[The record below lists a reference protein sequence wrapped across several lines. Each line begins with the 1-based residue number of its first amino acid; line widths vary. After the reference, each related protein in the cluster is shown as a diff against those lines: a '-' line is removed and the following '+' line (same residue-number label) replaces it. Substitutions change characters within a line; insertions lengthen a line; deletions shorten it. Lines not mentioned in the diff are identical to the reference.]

1 MKGEKLKLNSRSFA
15 GKGLRPSPTIKD
27 SSSTVAIVTP
37 WNASQNSAENVIHS
51 FNTLYDQLSQDKDST
66 QPFQKMI
73 SLSTKENNLR
83 VTCMQINNNIFNQF
97 NQNEIQVGFEILFA
111 VKTPTEFSFVQ
122 VGNPQV
128 YLARKNFPLQL
139 IGQNASLFADY
150 SNSTLSAPLPHS
162 LLGLFPDLQIHIRS
176 IRLQPEDQIILLSR
190 TFVPPEFL
198 NCAKIS
204 LENLAETLSQDQSSE
219 SFWLGQI
226 TF

>member
-1 MKGEKLKLNSRSFA
+1 MKLDFRSFS
-15 GKGLRPSPTIKD
+15 GKGLRPSPVVTD
-27 SSSTVAIVTP
+27 SSGTISVVTP
-37 WNASQNSAENVIHS
+37 WNTSQNNAGNITRS

-73 SLSTKENNLR
+73 SLSTNENNLR
-83 VTCMQINNNIFNQF
+83 VTCMQINNNIFSQF
-97 NQNEIQVGFEILFA
+97 NQNELQVGFEILFA
-111 VKTPTEFSFVQ
+111 VRTSTEFSFIQ

-128 YLARKNFPLQL
+128 YLSRKNFPLQL
-139 IGQNASLFADY
+139 IGHNSSSLADY
-150 SNSTLSAPLPHS
+150 SNSSIEAPLPHL
-162 LLGLFPDLQIHIRS
+162 LLGLFPDVQMHIRS

-198 NCAKIS
+198 NCAEIS
-204 LENLAETLSQDQSSE
+204 LESLAETLSQDQSPE